1 MSAEQVIDLLMW
13 DLRLSKPA
21 KLIDHSASFGS
32 VIIPTAVAWQPSS
45 QHSVAV
51 GMECGQVALIDMRN
65 TSEKSPC
72 THPHSRTVTRVA
84 FNAAHPSYVAA
95 TSEDCSV
102 SMTNFSIELPDP
114 NDIAIFAQFMQK
126 KMEQA
131 RKPCSY
137 DEFRDMQH
145 DVLARMIVF
154 NRRLPGE
161 VQALK

>member
-1 MSAEQVIDLLMW
+1 MEPCEDNDARADDHCTPEERPPDGNDKSDNDRNAEQ
-13 DLRLSKPA
+13 
-21 KLIDHSASFGS
+21 
-32 VIIPTAVAWQPSS
+32 
-45 QHSVAV
+45 
-51 GMECGQVALIDMRN
+51 
-65 TSEKSPC
+65 
-72 THPHSRTVTRVA
+72 
-84 FNAAHPSYVAA
+84 
-95 TSEDCSV
+95 EDGDDKSV
-102 SMTNFSIELPDP
+102 SPEERPLDGDDKSVSADGEGVEPEDTTVELPDP
-114 NDIAIFAQFMQK
+114 KDIAIFAQFMQK

>member
-1 MSAEQVIDLLMW
+1 MTIGEGMSGYERPQDGDDKSDNDCNAEQ
-13 DLRLSKPA
+13 
-21 KLIDHSASFGS
+21 
-32 VIIPTAVAWQPSS
+32 
-45 QHSVAV
+45 
-51 GMECGQVALIDMRN
+51 
-65 TSEKSPC
+65 
-72 THPHSRTVTRVA
+72 
-84 FNAAHPSYVAA
+84 
-95 TSEDCSV
+95 EDGDDKSV
-102 SMTNFSIELPDP
+102 SPEERPLDGNDKSVSADGEGVEPEDTTVELPDP
-114 NDIAIFAQFMQK
+114 KDIAIFAQFMQK